1 MQGSFLHPPIV
12 ISGSRW
18 RGMLPFL
25 CSLPF
30 TASICVV
37 LAEPSRGDPSAWD
50 YIWGGAALLAFAG
63 CNLYFGSQLLWPSK
77 VIIGPEGLISRTTIG
92 PWSLGKSTRYDWSE
106 IDGFEL
112 WKHHTFASVGIR
124 LKRNQQSAAIANP
137 VLAGSLEI
145 SAAKTCDLL
154 NQALQRWA
162 PR

>member
-18 RGMLPFL
+18 RGLLPFL

-30 TASICVV
+30 TASILVV
-37 LAEPSRGDPSAWD
+37 LDAPSRADPSSWD

-63 CNLYFGSQLLWPSK
+63 CNLYFGCQLIWPSK
-77 VIIGPEGLISRTTIG
+77 VIVGPEGLISRTTFG
-92 PWSLGKSTRYDWSE
+92 PWGLATSTRYDWSE

-124 LKRNQQSAAIANP
+124 LKRNQRSAAIANP

-145 SAAKTCDLL
+145 SAAKTCELL
-154 NQALQRWA
+154 NQALLRWA